1 MQSFQAEGGA
11 DLGEFGDEAIDGP
24 QGGIVGAFG
33 SAAAQL
39 VVEDD
44 LAAVGERLE
53 RLQLMV
59 GEAGAAVQAQQRRA
73 IVVRLPDR
81 AVPDPAAGDVEVA
94 LLFFHGVYLVA
105 GWAAGS
111 GSSAKTRFI
120 SGSRSGCRAYR

>member
-1 MQSFQAEGGA
+1 MQPGQAEGGT
-11 DLGEFGDEAIDGP
+11 DLGHFLDEAIDGP
-24 QGGIVGAFG
+24 QGEIVGASG
-33 SAAAQL
+33 STAAQL

-73 IVVRLPDR
+73 IACGFAHG
-81 AVPDPAAGDVEVA
+81 AVPNPAAGDVEVA
-94 LLFFHGVYLVA
+94 LLFRHAVTWSG
-105 GWAAGS
+105 AGS